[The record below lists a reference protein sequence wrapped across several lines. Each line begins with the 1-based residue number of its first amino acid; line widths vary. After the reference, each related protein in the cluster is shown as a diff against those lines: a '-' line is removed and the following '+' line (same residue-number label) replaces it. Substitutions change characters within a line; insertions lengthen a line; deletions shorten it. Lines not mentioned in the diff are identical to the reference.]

1 MDTGENGLERPGAH
15 RGVSCLV
22 LAANSVPLEE
32 HGLVKPVGVGVRV
45 CVCACVCVCVCA
57 CVCA

>member
-32 HGLVKPVGVGVRV
+32 HRLVKPV
-45 CVCACVCVCVCA
+45 CVCVCVIQCQRA
-57 CVCA
+57 RA